1 MFSYPGMFY
10 SNDIC
15 SIFTFFF
22 FKQRNRG
29 IVRQSVNFFFFF
41 LFCLDITISVSHCL
55 LLLHL
60 GCDASLLGLGSC
72 VPWAVSIVA
81 AVLGDLFE
89 MPLALLFRRS
99 RGWWIRP
106 GHPHGGGKTL
116 KRCGSAITVFP
127 SWRLVSA
134 LIHTGPQTLIHNPKV
149 IKALKPQNVC
159 ITHAVTNPS
168 IYCDE
173 L

>member
-1 MFSYPGMFY
+1 MTSALFLP
-10 SNDIC
+10 
-15 SIFTFFF
+15 FFF

-29 IVRQSVNFFFFF
+29 IVKVSTFFFFF
-41 LFCLDITISVSHCL
+41 LFCLDITISVSHCF

-81 AVLGDLFE
+81 AVLGDPFE

-116 KRCGSAITVFP
+116 KRCRWAITVSP
-127 SWRLVSA
+127 SDILSPLPSTQAHRPSSTIPKSLRLW
-134 LIHTGPQTLIHNPKV
+134 NPKMF
-149 IKALKPQNVC
+149 A
-159 ITHAVTNPS
+159 
-168 IYCDE
+168 
-173 L
+173 